1 MSKIFYYLFLKPLS
15 YLPLGILY
23 LIADFIFFLLYYLIP
38 YRKEVI
44 ITNLKK
50 SFPDKSAK
58 EIKKI
63 SKAFY
68 RFLADL
74 VIETI
79 WNFSLTEKEARK
91 RLEVKNP
98 EMLDQYYEAGKDVI
112 IVVGHYN
119 SWEFLLVAFDL
130 MVKHRGAVIYT
141 KLTDQFLDK
150 IFKRFREKF
159 GMKLL
164 TKVDVKHAFQD
175 GLDKPMAILFGSD
188 QAPASSGRAH
198 WTTFLNQDTAVAI
211 GVEKYAIKYDLPVF
225 FGGLKKLKRGH
236 YSIEFELLTETP
248 QQTQEGEISDM
259 HVQALE
265 RLIIEKPQYW
275 LWSHKRWKRV
285 KGAW

>member
-15 YLPLGILY
+15 YFPLGILY
-23 LIADFIFFLLYYLIP
+23 FIADIIFFLLYYIVP

-44 ITNLKK
+44 LTNLKK
-50 SFPDKSAK
+50 SFPDKSDQ

-63 SKAFY
+63 SKNFY

-98 EMLDQYYEAGKDVI
+98 EVLDQYYDVGKDVI

-119 SWEFLLVAFDL
+119 SWEFLLIAFDL

-141 KLTDQFLDK
+141 ALTDQFLDK
-150 IFKRFREKF
+150 VFKEFREKF

-164 TKVDVKHAFQD
+164 SKVDVKHAFQN

-188 QAPASSGRAH
+188 QAPASSGRAY

-211 GVEKYAIKYDLPVF
+211 GVEKYAIKYNLPVF
-225 FGGLKKLKRGH
+225 FGGLKKRKRGH
-236 YSIEFELLTETP
+236 YSIELELLTGTP
-248 QQTQEGEISDM
+248 RDTQEGEISDM